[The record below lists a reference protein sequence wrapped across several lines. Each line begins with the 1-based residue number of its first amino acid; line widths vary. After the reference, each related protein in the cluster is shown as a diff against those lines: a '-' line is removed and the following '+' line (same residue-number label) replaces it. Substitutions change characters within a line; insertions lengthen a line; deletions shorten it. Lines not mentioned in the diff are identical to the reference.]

1 MAVALLGV
9 ELLEGPSVL
18 LFDVEFVLFEKVSV
32 EFVFTVS
39 EEEFVYGVGA
49 GAGATGGDDGVDWV
63 FCEITWTGWN
73 SISR

>member
-1 MAVALLGV
+1 M
-9 ELLEGPSVL
+9 L
-18 LFDVEFVLFEKVSV
+18 LFDVEFVLFEEDSV
-32 EFVFTVS
+32 EFDYTVS
-39 EEEFVYGVGA
+39 EEELVYGAGA